1 MFVDPARRM
10 AHIRNRIF
18 LSAAA
23 LFLWAFFG
31 TPLTSAQSGDEQV
44 YSVGNG
50 VTTPRVTHQV
60 DPQHPARGFRISG
73 TVLIGLIVTSK
84 GEPKDVHVV
93 RSLEKDV
100 DQAAVD
106 AVKQWHFD
114 PATKGGTPVAV
125 KIDVEIRFHD
135 M

>member
-1 MFVDPARRM
+1 M
-10 AHIRNRIF
+10 AHIRNSIP

-23 LFLWAFFG
+23 LFLLAFFAMPFTG
-31 TPLTSAQSGDEQV
+31 AQNGDEKV

-73 TVLIGLIVTSK
+73 TVLIGLIITSK

-106 AVKQWHFD
+106 AVRQWHFD
-114 PATKGGTPVAV
+114 PATKDGTPVAV